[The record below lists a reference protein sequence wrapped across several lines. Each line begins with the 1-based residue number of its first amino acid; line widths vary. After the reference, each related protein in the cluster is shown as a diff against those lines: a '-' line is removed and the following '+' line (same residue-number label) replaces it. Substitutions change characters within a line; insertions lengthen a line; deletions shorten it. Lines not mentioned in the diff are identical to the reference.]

1 MIRIFAPTDTDFSS
15 NGDIVVKPLRA
26 KVYKE
31 DNGSFYLDIETDLS
45 YLDYLVEGNLIVANT
60 PQGNQ
65 AFRISDVT
73 KTKNKIQ
80 IKANHVYY
88 DSQNYLIEDSYV
100 VDKNCGDALDHLNS
114 ATEPTS
120 IFTTISDINTVNSYR
135 CVRTSLYDAINV
147 VLERWGGHLVRDNFQ
162 IGIRNQ
168 IGQDNGV
175 TVRYR
180 KNLQE
185 ITCQTNWANVVT
197 KLMPVGYDG
206 LLLPEGYVVSETQYS
221 IPYTKS
227 IHFEP
232 TINKEDYQNDAG
244 QLDEQAW
251 HDALINDLRQ
261 QAQSYVD
268 ANCVPQVNYT
278 LKANLEKITDVGDTV
293 EVIDERLG
301 INIMTN
307 VISYIYDCIL
317 DKYIEIEFGNF
328 KQSLGKLMSTINTQ
342 TEQIVSEQTENVR
355 ISLGTELTDATNKI
369 WSTLGNSYVIY
380 DGDKILVVDS
390 LPKETATNVIMI
402 SNGGIGFSQT
412 GIYGNFNSAW
422 TIDGTLDMQ
431 QINVINLVADL
442 IKGGTLKLGSNENE
456 SGILEVYDDANNLV
470 GVMDKDGLK
479 MFGQD
484 GSYVVMNQT
493 VGFAGYNKNNIKQYW
508 VSQDEFHMR
517 KSVIEEEIT
526 LCNKMRF
533 IPISIYQ
540 GASLVNDGIG
550 LVSVSGDV
558 NDGYEAFVPS
568 GSDGFIDA
576 DSEAYL
582 VIQQ

>member
-479 MFGQD
+479 MFGAD